1 MAAWVQVGD
10 ETTVV
15 RVGDDPEGQQ
25 VVTLGFGALQVARRY
40 FRHEPPSSADIEGA
54 IEVVEDALMPAI
66 PRLRGDGPL
75 HSRDAESLVLAEA
88 AGLPTDA
95 TAHLSIE
102 EVERV
107 FNRLVNVANG
117 RPAASEGLP
126 ARNTFAAHVL
136 ILRELMHHA
145 GRTTLIVSPALPAG
159 ALP

>member
-1 MAAWVQVGD
+1 MTAWVQVG
-10 ETTVV
+10 ERTTTV
-15 RVGDDPEGQQ
+15 RVANDAGAQEI
-25 VVTLGFGALQVARRY
+25 VTLGFGALGLARSY
-40 FRHEPPSSADIEGA
+40 FRQEPPSAGDMEAA

-66 PRLRGDGPL
+66 AQLRGHGPL
-75 HSRDAESLVLAEA
+75 HSHDAESLALVEA

-95 TAHLSIE
+95 TAQLGIE

-126 ARNTFAAHVL
+126 ARNTFAAHLL

-145 GRTTLIVSPALPAG
+145 GRTTLIVTPASPTGEGP
-159 ALP
+159 